1 MIRLR
6 SCILTHLL
14 HSPPASPISL
24 RRLLSTTEPVPPV
37 PANPGFAVEDYLVAT
52 CGLTRPQALKA
63 SLKLSGLK
71 SPSKPDSVLALLA
84 GLGLSSADVAAL
96 VAADPRLLC
105 AKVDT
110 LTSNVA
116 GLAGMGMSR
125 SQIAQ
130 LVMLGCTIFRCKPV
144 VSRLH
149 YYLPLFRSPENL
161 LRVLKQ
167 NSYLL
172 SSNIDK
178 VVEPNV
184 VFLRECGLGAC
195 DIAKLCTSLP
205 RLLSIKPEKAV
216 AFRGE
221 EKIAA
226 EVAYLK
232 RTFRWSD
239 AEVGIAVCRSPMVLS
254 RSEDTLLRMSEFL
267 ISEVGLEPAYIAPR
281 SVMLCLSLEGRLR
294 PRYYVTKFLKENGM
308 LNLGWSYF
316 SIVKATEKGGDC
328 RGKMEEDEVKG
339 AAAGGWAPSLRG
351 GEEAAAAQEAARV
364 LGSLQLDVHA
374 DMIWQTADE
383 EFGPLVS
390 RHGGRVARQG
400 LKAVDVVL
408 HRRGEGKAAQLRQ
421 PAPTYR

>member
-1 MIRLR
+1 VLY
-6 SCILTHLL
+6 SA
-14 HSPPASPISL
+14 PASPISSL
-24 RRLLSTTEPVPPV
+24 RRLLSTTEPAPPV

-110 LTSNVA
+110 LTSNVK

-130 LVMLGCTIFRCKPV
+130 LVMLGCIIFRCKPV

-149 YYLPLFRSPENL
+149 YYLPLFGSPENL

-178 VVEPNV
+178 
-184 VFLRECGLGAC
+184 
-195 DIAKLCTSLP
+195 P
-205 RLLSIKPEKAV
+205 RLLSTKPEKVRAMAACTESLGVRRGSGMFRKAMQAV
-216 AFRGE
+216 AFRSE

-232 RTFRWSD
+232 KTFRWSD

-254 RSEDTLLRMSEFL
+254 RSEDTLLRTSEFL

-294 PRYYVTKFLKENGM
+294 PRYYVMKFLKENGL

-316 SIVKATEKGGDC
+316 SIVKATEKVFVEKFICPHKEAAPYLAEDYDAAC
-328 RGKMEEDEVKG
+328 RGEV
-339 AAAGGWAPSLRG
+339 
-351 GEEAAAAQEAARV
+351 
-364 LGSLQLDVHA
+364 
-374 DMIWQTADE
+374 
-383 EFGPLVS
+383 
-390 RHGGRVARQG
+390 
-400 LKAVDVVL
+400 
-408 HRRGEGKAAQLRQ
+408 
-421 PAPTYR
+421 PTNFRFA

>member
-6 SCILTHLL
+6 SCILTHVLY
-14 HSPPASPISL
+14 SAPASPISSL
-24 RRLLSTTEPVPPV
+24 RRLLSTTEPAPPV

-110 LTSNVA
+110 LTSNVK

-130 LVMLGCTIFRCKPV
+130 LVMLGCIIFRCKPV

-149 YYLPLFRSPENL
+149 YYLPLFGSPENL

-178 VVEPNV
+178 VVEPNLA
-184 VFLRECGLGAC
+184 FLRECGLGAC

-205 RLLSIKPEKAV
+205 RLLSTKPEKVRAMAACTESLGVRRGSGMFRKAMQAV
-216 AFRGE
+216 AFRSE

-232 RTFRWSD
+232 KTFRWSD

-254 RSEDTLLRMSEFL
+254 RSEDTLLRTSEFL

-294 PRYYVTKFLKENGM
+294 PRYYVMKFLKENGL

-316 SIVKATEKGGDC
+316 SIVKATEKVFVEKFICPHKEAAPYLAEDYDAAC
-328 RGKMEEDEVKG
+328 RGEV
-339 AAAGGWAPSLRG
+339 
-351 GEEAAAAQEAARV
+351 
-364 LGSLQLDVHA
+364 
-374 DMIWQTADE
+374 
-383 EFGPLVS
+383 
-390 RHGGRVARQG
+390 
-400 LKAVDVVL
+400 
-408 HRRGEGKAAQLRQ
+408 
-421 PAPTYR
+421 PTNFRFA

>member
-6 SCILTHLL
+6 SCILTQLL
-14 HSPPASPISL
+14 CSPPASPISSL

-37 PANPGFAVEDYLVAT
+37 PANPGFAVEDYLVAS

-63 SLKLSGLK
+63 SLKISGLK

-96 VAADPRLLC
+96 VATDPRLLC

-130 LVMLGCTIFRCKPV
+130 LVMLGCIIFRCKPV

-149 YYLPLFRSPENL
+149 YYLPLFGSPENL

-172 SSNIDK
+172 STNIDK

-184 VFLRECGLGAC
+184 AFLRECGLGAC

-205 RLLSIKPEKAV
+205 RLLSTKPEKVRAMAACTESLGVCRGSGMFRKAMQAV
-216 AFRGE
+216 AFRSK

-232 RTFRWSD
+232 NTFRWSD

-254 RSEDTLLRMSEFL
+254 RSEDTLLRVSEFL

-294 PRYYVTKFLKENGM
+294 PRYYVMKFLKENGL

-316 SIVKATEKGGDC
+316 SIVKATEKVFVEKFICPHKEAAPYLAEDYDAAC
-328 RGKMEEDEVKG
+328 RGEV
-339 AAAGGWAPSLRG
+339 
-351 GEEAAAAQEAARV
+351 
-364 LGSLQLDVHA
+364 
-374 DMIWQTADE
+374 
-383 EFGPLVS
+383 
-390 RHGGRVARQG
+390 
-400 LKAVDVVL
+400 
-408 HRRGEGKAAQLRQ
+408 
-421 PAPTYR
+421 PTNFRFA

>member
-205 RLLSIKPEKAV
+205 RLLSIKPEKVRAMAACTESLGVRRGSGMFRKAMQAV

-316 SIVKATEKGGDC
+316 SIVKATEKVFVEKFICPHTEAAPYLAEDYDAAC
-328 RGKMEEDEVKG
+328 RGEV
-339 AAAGGWAPSLRG
+339 
-351 GEEAAAAQEAARV
+351 
-364 LGSLQLDVHA
+364 
-374 DMIWQTADE
+374 
-383 EFGPLVS
+383 
-390 RHGGRVARQG
+390 
-400 LKAVDVVL
+400 
-408 HRRGEGKAAQLRQ
+408 
-421 PAPTYR
+421 PTNFRFA